1 MSQKGVRLFELSSI
15 DIGPSRYHYL
25 SKSVDNFLSDNFYKG
40 APKTDCY
47 HKFPIGKKK
56 IYPTKKSQKIIIN
69 EPINIMNSLRK
80 SKHDFT
86 SFLSN
91 KNKFKTL
98 DKTHSKYQINI
109 IDELNENKKE
119 NNIDISVTTSQDL
132 NQSKYKIKS
141 PNFFR
146 RIKSGMTNRIKTTRL
161 IKPHSNKI
169 IKTFSF
175 LNLLPNKPSNQN
187 KKNST
192 LLTPGLTMVKT
203 KLKNSSFKSNS
214 NNNISDNNSVSTEK
228 DKNITN
234 KFKTIY
240 TLKLFE
246 EKNNNPLIDDD
257 LFMFS
262 DNKISYTDRKHIR
275 QKMKLN
281 NLLYNIH
288 LAKKK
293 NVFKPNPEKIKSNLN
308 FMNKFTRDLL
318 RKSARTTR
326 KNNLFFFKSPS
337 NINKYEQLSQK
348 NQKKMLPHQNMCD
361 KKSKNILKNIEELG
375 NFINLEKKNFKKNE
389 IKFDINSV
397 KYLTKRF
404 RQKKDFDKKIDL
416 QFKKNVM
423 EYQKEIGRFYIYK
436 GNWIYSSHRNTMLK
450 GDKISK
456 NLIIFKNL

>member
-47 HKFPIGKKK
+47 HKFPIEKKK

-132 NQSKYKIKS
+132 NQSKNKIKS

-192 LLTPGLTMVKT
+192 LLTPGSTMVKT

-246 EKNNNPLIDDD
+246 GKNNNPLIDDD

-308 FMNKFTRDLL
+308 FMNKFTRDVL

-361 KKSKNILKNIEELG
+361 KKSKNILKNIEELE

-404 RQKKDFDKKIDL
+404 RQKNDFDKKIDL

>member
-47 HKFPIGKKK
+47 HKFPIEKKK

-192 LLTPGLTMVKT
+192 LLTPGSTMVKT

-246 EKNNNPLIDDD
+246 GKNNNPLIDDD

-275 QKMKLN
+275 QKIKLN

-308 FMNKFTRDLL
+308 FMNKFTGDLL

-348 NQKKMLPHQNMCD
+348 NRKKMIPHQNMCD

>member
-47 HKFPIGKKK
+47 HKFPIEKKK

-192 LLTPGLTMVKT
+192 LLTPGSTMVKT

-348 NQKKMLPHQNMCD
+348 NRKKMIPHQNMCD

-416 QFKKNVM
+416 QFKKSVM

-436 GNWIYSSHRNTMLK
+436 GNWVYSSHRNTMLK

>member
-47 HKFPIGKKK
+47 HKFPIEKKK

-175 LNLLPNKPSNQN
+175 LNLLPNKPNNQN

-192 LLTPGLTMVKT
+192 LLTPGSTMVKT

-214 NNNISDNNSVSTEK
+214 NNNISDINSVSTEK

>member
-47 HKFPIGKKK
+47 HKFPIEKKK

-132 NQSKYKIKS
+132 NQSKNKIKS

-192 LLTPGLTMVKT
+192 LLTPGSTMVKT

-246 EKNNNPLIDDD
+246 GKNNNPLIDDD

-308 FMNKFTRDLL
+308 FMNKFTRDVL

-404 RQKKDFDKKIDL
+404 RQKNDFDKKIDL

>member
-40 APKTDCY
+40 APKNDCY
-47 HKFPIGKKK
+47 HKFPIEKKK

-192 LLTPGLTMVKT
+192 LLTPGSTMVKT

-348 NQKKMLPHQNMCD
+348 NRKKMIPHQNMCD

-436 GNWIYSSHRNTMLK
+436 GNWVYSSHRNTMLK

>member
-1 MSQKGVRLFELSSI
+1 
-15 DIGPSRYHYL
+15 
-25 SKSVDNFLSDNFYKG
+25 
-40 APKTDCY
+40 
-47 HKFPIGKKK
+47 
-56 IYPTKKSQKIIIN
+56 
-69 EPINIMNSLRK
+69 
-80 SKHDFT
+80 
-86 SFLSN
+86 LSN

-119 NNIDISVTTSQDL
+119 NHIDISVTTSQDL

-146 RIKSGMTNRIKTTRL
+146 RIKSGMTNRIKATRL

-175 LNLLPNKPSNQN
+175 LNLLPNKPSNKN

-192 LLTPGLTMVKT
+192 LHTPGSTMVKT

-308 FMNKFTRDLL
+308 FMNKFTRDVL

-436 GNWIYSSHRNTMLK
+436 GNWVYSSHRNTMLT
-450 GDKISK
+450 GDKVSK
-456 NLIIFKNL
+456 NLIIFKGL